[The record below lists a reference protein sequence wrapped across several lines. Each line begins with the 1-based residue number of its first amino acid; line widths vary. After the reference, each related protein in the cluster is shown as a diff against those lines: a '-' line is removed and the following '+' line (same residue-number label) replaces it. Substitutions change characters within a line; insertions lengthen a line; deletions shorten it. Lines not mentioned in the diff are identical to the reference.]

1 MQIKNIK
8 SYCRGLTGQ
17 PLVLAVAFVLL
28 TACAQGQ
35 APRNSVV
42 YEGARLIVGN
52 GAVIENGMFTV
63 SNSEITAVGEIGAYT
78 VPEAATRVNLAG
90 MTVMPAIVDAHTH
103 MTTSRDTLIEDLQR
117 RAYFGVGAAISMGS
131 DGPDAPLD
139 LRDEIIPE
147 TARFLS
153 AGHGIVG
160 PEPGR
165 RVVHW
170 VETEEEAREAVRIE
184 AGRNVNLIKVWV
196 DDRDDQFVKL
206 TPEIYGAVIQE
217 AHAQGL
223 KVAAHIFDL
232 EDGKGLLRAGVD
244 IFAHGVRDQDID
256 DEFLQLVRENP
267 DVVLIPN
274 LPGRGVAIDPSWL
287 TGSIPNEEL
296 AALRAVEDNSQA
308 KVAFGIQS
316 RNLARLNIAGMTI
329 AMGTDGNTPWAPH
342 TEMED
347 MVISGMTPGEV
358 IVAATKNSA
367 DALGLTDMGTIE
379 VGKSADFIVLSANP
393 LENIKNTRRISRV
406 YLRGE
411 QVDRAALM
419 TR

>member
-35 APRNSVV
+35 APRNIVV
-42 YEGARLIVGN
+42 YEGARLIIGN
-52 GAVIENGMFTV
+52 GSVIENGMFTV
-63 SNSEITAVGEIGAYT
+63 SDNEITAVGEIGAYS

-393 LENIKNTRRISRV
+393 LENIKNTRRISWV

-411 QVDRAALM
+411 QVDRATLM

>member
-35 APRNSVV
+35 APRNIVV
-42 YEGARLIVGN
+42 YEGARLIIGN
-52 GAVIENGMFTV
+52 GSVIENGMFTV
-63 SNSEITAVGEIGAYT
+63 SDNEITAVGEIGAYS

-117 RAYFGVGAAISMGS
+117 RAYFGVGAAISMVS

-379 VGKSADFIVLSANP
+379 VGKSADFIVRSANP
-393 LENIKNTRRISRV
+393 LENIKNTRRISWV

-411 QVDRAALM
+411 QVDRATLM

>member
-1 MQIKNIK
+1 
-8 SYCRGLTGQ
+8 
-17 PLVLAVAFVLL
+17 
-28 TACAQGQ
+28 
-35 APRNSVV
+35 
-42 YEGARLIVGN
+42 
-52 GAVIENGMFTV
+52 
-63 SNSEITAVGEIGAYT
+63 
-78 VPEAATRVNLAG
+78 
-90 MTVMPAIVDAHTH
+90 

-393 LENIKNTRRISRV
+393 LENIKNTRRISWV

>member
-1 MQIKNIK
+1 MQTKNIN
-8 SYCRGLTGQ
+8 SYCRGFTGQ

-35 APRNSVV
+35 APRNIVV
-42 YEGARLIVGN
+42 YEGARLIIGN
-52 GAVIENGMFTV
+52 GSVIENGMFTV
-63 SNSEITAVGEIGAYT
+63 SDNEITAVGEIGAYS

-393 LENIKNTRRISRV
+393 LENIKNTRRISWV

-411 QVDRAALM
+411 QVDRATLM